1 LEAELAME
9 FDSEDE
15 MEQFQ
20 VTQDDLMPRRRRKM
34 TKEDVIYGMW
44 AEHDSDDDRGGRGGK
59 DYSRPVGFVS
69 AGVHEGS
76 KGDGE
81 EGGSESEDEESATEQ
96 FLKDLMVQ
104 REQKTMEKG
113 GEKAGVGRFQQ
124 AGLDENK
131 SLHMKTPTT
140 TASSSNEAS
149 KQPQKP
155 RKQRYAPQSMDR
167 YSIYIYLHT
176 YYMYIPTIH
185 CDIGC
190 REFGRWEKHSKGFAT
205 KMMQKMGWRPGQGLG
220 KEGEGIV
227 NPVKA
232 TKHTDFGK
240 GIKVLSGQPVQ
251 LAEAEAVD
259 EGEEEE
265 REFEQQLSQ
274 WKKTEV
280 GGQAKPKYNVKTF
293 EELTKSKRWMSLS
306 SESRSHTAM
315 KVIDRTGP
323 KPRELS
329 SYEEIYDRPLHPEEK
344 MPEASAVYIPELL
357 HNIERLVLKT
367 EEAILR
373 NDRTFRYNEDLL
385 VNLSH
390 EGEGLEEE
398 VDIEETQI
406 RTLSDILEAVTLCES
421 QLSGR
426 VGFSLGE
433 CEELMTRLKDKYPE
447 EYKVELALISLA
459 CIPSLRPTPP
469 PCASAHAQTP
479 TAHIS
484 ACAGQRGGSTGYTI
498 YSNTASH
505 TS

>member
-1 LEAELAME
+1 VNKW
-9 FDSEDE
+9 
-15 MEQFQ
+15 
-20 VTQDDLMPRRRRKM
+20 VTLLLQ
-34 TKEDVIYGMW
+34 
-44 AEHDSDDDRGGRGGK
+44 
-59 DYSRPVGFVS
+59 
-69 AGVHEGS
+69 
-76 KGDGE
+76 
-81 EGGSESEDEESATEQ
+81 
-96 FLKDLMVQ
+96 
-104 REQKTMEKG
+104 
-113 GEKAGVGRFQQ
+113 
-124 AGLDENK
+124 
-131 SLHMKTPTT
+131 
-140 TASSSNEAS
+140 
-149 KQPQKP
+149 
-155 RKQRYAPQSMDR
+155 
-167 YSIYIYLHT
+167 
-176 YYMYIPTIH
+176 
-185 CDIGC
+185 
-190 REFGRWEKHSKGFAT
+190 
-205 KMMQKMGWRPGQGLG
+205 
-220 KEGEGIV
+220 
-227 NPVKA
+227 
-232 TKHTDFGK
+232 
-240 GIKVLSGQPVQ
+240 
-251 LAEAEAVD
+251 
-259 EGEEEE
+259 
-265 REFEQQLSQ
+265 
-274 WKKTEV
+274 
-280 GGQAKPKYNVKTF
+280 
-293 EELTKSKRWMSLS
+293 KSKRWMSLS